1 MGTREDESPSLKEMA
16 GIINGGIASAQ
27 LTGARLERHGD
38 LIVLREGPFVYALG
52 LLDNGEKV
60 YPRGQ
65 SGR

>member
-1 MGTREDESPSLKEMA
+1 MERSEPLKEMA
-16 GIINGGIASAQ
+16 EQIGGAIASAQ

-60 YPRGQ
+60 YPRGK
-65 SGR
+65 S